1 MASATSRLVGIS
13 TVNLRRVANLVRGKQ
28 VDEAVTT
35 LKFLP
40 STAAVAMGKLIES
53 AAANAQNNDLK
64 ERANLMVVKI
74 TADKGPRVKRF
85 RPKARGRAGA
95 FNRPTSHIKVTVDE
109 PAASAAAEGGA

>member
-1 MASATSRLVGIS
+1 MATASSRLVGIS
-13 TVNLRRVANLVRGKQ
+13 SINMRRVADLVRGKQ

-35 LKFLP
+35 LKFIP

-64 ERANLMVVKI
+64 DRATLKVIKI

-95 FNRPTSHIKVTVDE
+95 FNRSTSHIKVTVDE